1 MVETC
6 NVEPFRYQ
14 STPQLGEEGGV
25 SGNEI
30 NEHSLEDY
38 LERLRQAICTDLT
51 AISVRLDAIEAR
63 LSVLE
68 GSLP

>member
-1 MVETC
+1 MADTC
-6 NVEPFRYQ
+6 NVEAFRYQ

-30 NEHSLEDY
+30 NEKYLEDY
-38 LERLRQAICTDLT
+38 LERLRQTICNDLNAIT
-51 AISVRLDAIEAR
+51 VRLDAIEAR
-63 LSVLE
+63 LTALE